1 MNKKKWVFIGIG
13 ILILIIVIVSIFK
26 SSGNQI
32 EVEAAKVE
40 KGKISPTVNADG
52 NITAKVTVNMSS
64 QVMGEI
70 VAIPFK
76 EGSSVKKGDV
86 LVQINPD
93 TYERDVAQAKASLDA
108 AYVANDEA
116 QVNLS
121 QRKRDLERAQKLYS
135 EKIFSSEQLET
146 AKLIHDQAVLQEKQ
160 ARTNIAMARA
170 AFERAK
176 DYLSKTTM
184 RSPVDGVVTAVNA
197 KEGETAIMGT
207 MNFAGTVILTV
218 SDLSEIIT
226 EVQVDEADFPRLKMG
241 QKSTVIIDALGG
253 KKYDGKVIEIGASA
267 HTSLTGTQTNI
278 RQFTVKI
285 SIEKPD
291 SDLKPGMTTR
301 VKLYADERTNVL
313 RVPIGAVKSELK
325 EGDQVYYCL
334 LDEKGKV
341 KKVVVTTGLSDDL
354 YMEVTSGLK
363 EGDEVITGPYRIFKT
378 LKEGERI
385 KIKKETDKGK
395 GEGEVEVHVS

>member
-1 MNKKKWVFIGIG
+1 MKKKKWIFIGFG
-13 ILILIIVIVSIFK
+13 ILLLAVIIISVFK
-26 SSGNQI
+26 SSGGQL
-32 EVEAAKVE
+32 EVDAAKAE

-52 NITAKVTVNMSS
+52 VVTAKVTVNISS

-70 VAIPFK
+70 LAIPFK
-76 EGSSVKKGDV
+76 ESASVKKGDL

-93 TYERDVAQAKASLDA
+93 TYERDVASARASLDA

-116 QVNLS
+116 QVNLQ
-121 QRKRDLERAQKLYS
+121 QRNRDYERAQKLYAD
-135 EKIFSSEQLET
+135 KIFSAEQMEN
-146 AKLIHDQAVLQEKQ
+146 AKLIYDQAALQGKH
-160 ARTNIAMARA
+160 AGTNIAMAKA
-170 AFERAK
+170 SYERAK

-207 MNFAGTVILTV
+207 MNFSGTVILTV

-241 QKSTVIIDALGG
+241 QKTTVIIDALGG
-253 KKYDGKVIEIGASA
+253 KKYGGKVIEIGASA
-267 HTSLTGTQTNI
+267 HSSVTGTQANI

-291 SDLKPGMTTR
+291 ADLKPGMTTR
-301 VKLYADERTNVL
+301 VKLFADERAGVL
-313 RVPIGAVKSELK
+313 KVPIGAVKSELK
-325 EGDQVYYCL
+325 EGEQVYYCL
-334 LDEKGKV
+334 LNEKGKV
-341 KKVVVTTGLSDDL
+341 KKIMVTTGLSDDL
-354 YMEVTSGLK
+354 FIEVLTGLK
-363 EGDEVITGPYRIFKT
+363 EGDEAITGPYRIFKT

-385 KIKKETDKGK
+385 KIKKESDKEK
-395 GEGEVEVHVS
+395 GEDEVEARVS

>member
-1 MNKKKWVFIGIG
+1 VKKKKWIFIGIG
-13 ILILIIVIVSIFK
+13 IFLVIVILVSIFK

-32 EVEAAKVE
+32 EVEVAKIE

-52 NITAKVTVNMSS
+52 VITAKVTVNMSS

-70 VAIPFK
+70 LAIPYK
-76 EGSSVKKGDV
+76 EGTAVKKGDL

-93 TYERDVAQAKASLDA
+93 TYERDVASAKASLDA
-108 AYVANDEA
+108 AYVALDQA
-116 QVNLS
+116 QADFS
-121 QRKRDLERAQKLYS
+121 QRKRDYDRAQKLYS
-135 EKIFSSEQLET
+135 EKIFSDEQVENS
-146 AKLIHDQAVLQEKQ
+146 KLAYDQAALQDKQ
-160 ARTNIAMARA
+160 AKTNIAMAKA
-170 AFERAK
+170 SFERAK
-176 DYLSKTTM
+176 DYLSKTKLL
-184 RSPVDGVVTAVNA
+184 SPVDGVVTAVNA

-207 MNFAGTVILTV
+207 MNFSGTVILTV

-226 EVQVDEADFPRLKMG
+226 EVQVDEADFSRLKMG

-267 HTSLTGTQTNI
+267 HSSTSGTQTNI

-285 SIEKPD
+285 SIDKPD
-291 SDLKPGMTTR
+291 ADLKPGMTTR
-301 VKLYADERTNVL
+301 VKLYADERTAVL

-325 EGDQVYYCL
+325 EGDQVYFCL
-334 LDEKGKV
+334 VNEKGKV
-341 KKVVVTTGLSDDL
+341 KKSIVKTGLSDDI

-385 KIKKETDKGK
+385 KAKLETDKEK
-395 GEGEVEVHVS
+395 SKDEVEVHVS